1 MTVSTFPVGI
11 LFGIVDGCSYLYF
24 FEIVWVLNVILFWK
38 SNFRLQTHRDNI
50 IFCLKIKNFT
60 IHKIIQIICK
70 SESGFEWSAKP
81 LIFSIFVYF
90 PSRSPCF
97 LLTASF
103 VVTISNSTQSQ
114 PRPSALKVG
123 KSQKY
128 KLCTLFSF
136 HQKNRKPN
144 IHKYFELDIFST
156 KLIISSL
163 KHLNSCR
170 FQTWNERVFKNCN

>member
-1 MTVSTFPVGI
+1 MTISIFPVGI

-24 FEIVWVLNVILFWK
+24 FEIVWVLNVILFLK

-60 IHKIIQIICK
+60 IHKMIQISCN

-114 PRPSALKVG
+114 PRPSALKVNYFQKQIFFTANFAKRNEKFAQNLKYSQG
-123 KSQKY
+123 KFGANCCLHFWKEV
-128 KLCTLFSF
+128 
-136 HQKNRKPN
+136 KP
-144 IHKYFELDIFST
+144 
-156 KLIISSL
+156 
-163 KHLNSCR
+163 
-170 FQTWNERVFKNCN
+170 